1 MDGKRR
7 GFSFSG
13 VSKWLLVLLS
23 FSFLLQRVFKNNNIQ
38 FHVNPIE
45 SYAELEDKAAQNGG
59 LGSKAVVLVNIG
71 GTEDI
76 REVLGTDE
84 STLIVI
90 IDSRRPISHS
100 YVPKSNDNI
109 MILCD
114 EEDEANPIMGK

>member
-1 MDGKRR
+1 M
-7 GFSFSG
+7 
-13 VSKWLLVLLS
+13 
-23 FSFLLQRVFKNNNIQ
+23 FKNNNIQ

-59 LGSKAVVLVNIG
+59 LGNKAVVLVNIG

-76 REVLGTDE
+76 REVLGTNE

-100 YVPKSNDNI
+100 YVPKSNENV

-114 EEDEANPIMGK
+114 EEDEVNPIMGRQNVFKEGEGEEEEEEEKSVPRY